1 VQSKSFKLYEDFCS
15 NFELLLQ
22 DVSLLRGSIPNWETF
37 EGGIESLSKS
47 VTSLENKL
55 LTDNRSM
62 SLSDLVVKVFP
73 NPASRSAIS
82 VLTSL
87 SQFSAFVSMSCS

>member
-1 VQSKSFKLYEDFCS
+1 MSFKLYEDFCS

-47 VTSLENKL
+47 VTSIENKL

-73 NPASRSAIS
+73 VPASRPGIL
-82 VLTSL
+82 VLTRA
-87 SQFSAFVSMSCS
+87 SASSAPL

>member
-1 VQSKSFKLYEDFCS
+1 MQSKSFKLYEDFCC

-22 DVSLLRGSIPNWETF
+22 DVSLLRGSIPNWEAF

-73 NPASRSAIS
+73 TPASRSAIS